1 MAGGRAGPQPMIV
14 GMRVPGPLLSLLLS
28 SLLWSLLSAA
38 TVQAQGIKPPQAE
51 RRPFVVK
58 SQHGERGDD
67 YFWLRDDSAPTKR
80 PEVMRHLEAENRH
93 TEAALG
99 PLKGLRDR
107 LYQEMV
113 SRVKADDSTV
123 PVYDRGWWVW
133 RQFEGAIEH
142 PKLMRRRGGPEGP
155 DPAARPEVL
164 LDLPHQ
170 AIAQRYY
177 SLGAAMVSPD
187 GQWLAWT
194 EDVIG
199 RGSHDLYIQNL
210 RTRRLAPERIRG
222 VLEGFAWSAD
232 SRHVFYVRQDPVT
245 LHSGSVWRHERGA
258 DSAKDVLV
266 HDEADKTLFVEVR
279 PSASRRYVLID
290 IHGSDTAELR
300 VVQAELPERP
310 ATVVFGRRNGVRVHA
325 DHLSDRWVLRTNE
338 NEPNFQLVEAP
349 EKNPDRRD
357 TWRVLVQARP
367 DATLE
372 GFELFEDAIAIE
384 ERVQARRRVRV
395 IGLNGKDLRIVD
407 GGEAASVALGDNR
420 DAAAAHVQVQVQS
433 MVRPPATIDVHLAS
447 GRELLRRQEVVKGHD
462 PSLYRTQQL
471 WAPARDGAKV
481 PVTVAWRPDR
491 ARRDATAALL
501 LEAYG
506 AYGDTYEPNF
516 ESQRLSLLDRG
527 FVIAIAHVRGG
538 SELGQSWYESGRLMN
553 KHHTFR
559 DFIDVTEH
567 LLAERWASPAKVFAQ
582 GGSAGGL
589 LMAVVA
595 NEAGARFRGMA
606 LDVPFVDVVTTMLDA
621 TIPLT
626 ANEWG
631 QWGDPREKQAYDYLL
646 SYSPYDNIAAR
657 DYPAMLVT
665 TALWDSKVQ
674 FHEPAKYVARLRER
688 KTDRNPLLLHVEM
701 NAGHGGAAGR
711 FERPRHWARQYA
723 FFLDL
728 AGLGAVA
735 PATEA
740 AAPQAADPMTV
751 RSIKLTR

>member
-1 MAGGRAGPQPMIV
+1 MIV
-14 GMRVPGPLLSLLLS
+14 RMRVLAVLLMGLCVALAHAQSLK
-28 SLLWSLLSAA
+28 A
-38 TVQAQGIKPPQAE
+38 PEAE
-51 RRPFVVK
+51 RRPHTVK
-58 SQHGERGDD
+58 SSQGSREDP
-67 YFWLRDDSAPTKR
+67 YFWLRDDSAPNKR
-80 PEVMRHLEAENRH
+80 PEVLRHLEAENRY
-93 TEAALG
+93 TEAVLA
-99 PLKGLRDR
+99 PLKGLRER

-133 RQFEGAIEH
+133 RQFEGTLEH
-142 PKLMRRRGGPEGP
+142 PRLMRRRGTPEGP

-164 LDLPHQ
+164 LDLPQQ

-177 SLGAAMVSPD
+177 SLGQAHLSPD

-232 SRHVFYVRQDPVT
+232 SKQVFYVRQDPVT
-245 LHSGSVWRHERGA
+245 LHSGAVYRHERGT
-258 DSAKDVLV
+258 DTAKDVLV
-266 HDEADKTLFVEVR
+266 HAETDKTLFVEVR
-279 PSASRRYVLID
+279 PTASRRFVLID

-300 VVQAELPERP
+300 AVPAELPERP
-310 ATVVFGRRNGVRVHA
+310 ADVIFARRAGVRVHA
-325 DHLSDRWVLRTNE
+325 DHLADRWVLRTNE
-338 NEPNFQLVEAP
+338 GEPNFRLVEAP

-357 TWRVLVQARP
+357 TWRVLVPARP
-367 DATLE
+367 DASLE
-372 GFELFEDAIAIE
+372 GFELFEDAIAVE

-407 GGEAASVALGDNR
+407 GGEAASVSLGENR
-420 DAAAAHVQVQVQS
+420 DASAAHVQVQVQS
-433 MVRPPATIDVHLAS
+433 MVRPPATVDVHLAS
-447 GRELLRRQEVVKGHD
+447 GRELLRRQDGVKGHD

-471 WAPARDGAKV
+471 WARARDGVNV

-491 ARRDATAALL
+491 ARRDGKAALL
-501 LEAYG
+501 VEAYG
-506 AYGDTYEPNF
+506 AYGDTYEPSF
-516 ESQRLSLLDRG
+516 EAQRLSLLDRG
-527 FVIAIAHVRGG
+527 FVVAIAHVRGG
-538 SELGQSWYESGRLMN
+538 AELGQAWYEAGRLMN
-553 KHHTFR
+553 KHRSFE

-567 LLAERWASPAKVFAQ
+567 LVAERWAAPAKVFGQ
-582 GGSAGGL
+582 GASAGGL

-595 NEAGARFRGMA
+595 NEAGGRYRGMA

-621 TIPLT
+621 SIPLT

-631 QWGDPREKQAYDYLL
+631 QWGDPREKVAYDYLM

-665 TALWDSKVQ
+665 TALWDSRVQ
-674 FHEPAKYVARLRER
+674 YHEPAKYVARLRER

-711 FERPRHWARQYA
+711 FERQRHWARQYA

-728 AGLGAVA
+728 AGLGAA
-735 PATEA
+735 PVPEAGAT
-740 AAPQAADPMTV
+740 PAADPMTV
-751 RSIKLTR
+751 RGIKLTR